1 MAGEEV
7 KSITLTTSDNQTLKV
22 DREVAERSVL
32 IKNLLEDLGADGAE
46 EIPIPNVRLPLF
58 YYPSFVLL
66 AQANS
71 RLHLS
76 RSMKPS

>member
-58 YYPSFVLL
+58 CPSFVLS